1 MEVLKA
7 CSKLAEAEIERLHE
21 EFWRKNPDGKMSKQA
36 FQEFCE
42 QHNKDSA
49 LRKLHN
55 KLPMVLFDQD
65 GNDSLD
71 FVEFLTAKTFAS
83 ATSSREALGYL
94 FDLYD
99 DNQKGRLDRSD
110 FVALVTNMAGNAWMT
125 ETVSF
130 WGALK
135 LTRKLGLTM
144 SPYVKGNKLEKE
156 QFITE
161 CEKNPIIKDMF
172 ETEPN

>member
-1 MEVLKA
+1 MRFALIVSNA
-7 CSKLAEAEIERLHE
+7 AVAR
-21 EFWRKNPDGKMSKQA
+21 P
-36 FQEFCE
+36 
-42 QHNKDSA
+42 A
-49 LRKLHN
+49 LRLNAQNFH
-55 KLPMVLFDQD
+55 M
-65 GNDSLD
+65 GD

-99 DNQKGRLDRSD
+99 DNQKGRLDHSE

-135 LTRKLGLTM
+135 LTRKLGLAM

>member
-1 MEVLKA
+1 
-7 CSKLAEAEIERLHE
+7 
-21 EFWRKNPDGKMSKQA
+21 
-36 FQEFCE
+36 
-42 QHNKDSA
+42 
-49 LRKLHN
+49 
-55 KLPMVLFDQD
+55 MVLFDQD